1 MPGSRASAHDFGL
14 ARSDDDRR
22 RVRGVRF
29 GASRHHRHDRDLRR
43 CVDANR
49 QEGHPNPPT
58 HLQPRIPFAKPPL
71 LVAELAVVQR
81 CLAAHADLPAVR
93 VTGERQVDVA
103 GRGSETDWVQ
113 CLVVYEVIATKR

>member
-1 MPGSRASAHDFGL
+1 
-14 ARSDDDRR
+14 
-22 RVRGVRF
+22 
-29 GASRHHRHDRDLRR
+29 
-43 CVDANR
+43 
-49 QEGHPNPPT
+49 
-58 HLQPRIPFAKPPL
+58 
-71 LVAELAVVQR
+71 VVQR